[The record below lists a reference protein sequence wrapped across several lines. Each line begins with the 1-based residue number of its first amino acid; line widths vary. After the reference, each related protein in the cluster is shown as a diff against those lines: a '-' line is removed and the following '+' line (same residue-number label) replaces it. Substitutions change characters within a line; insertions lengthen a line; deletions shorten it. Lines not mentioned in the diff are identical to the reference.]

1 VYLLPYLDEGN
12 LYQQFHFHE
21 PWDSEH
27 NRQLIGKMPDI
38 FKSDFFDLN
47 MDGKTTFVL
56 PVSPETMFHGKVG
69 TTIRDLTD
77 GTVNTIMVLQADP
90 ERGVIWTQPD
100 DLRID
105 WQNVKAGLTGD
116 GQSFPAAFGDG
127 AVHRLPVTIPEETL
141 KRLLMHQDGKLVDWS
156 QVQ

>member
-1 VYLLPYLDEGN
+1 
-12 LYQQFHFHE
+12 
-21 PWDSEH
+21 
-27 NRQLIGKMPDI
+27 MPDI
-38 FKSDFFDLN
+38 YKSDFFDLN
-47 MDGKTTFVL
+47 MDGKTTFVV
-56 PVSPETMFHGKVG
+56 PVAPETMFHGKVG
-69 TTIRDLTD
+69 TTVRELTD

-90 ERGVIWTQPD
+90 DRAVIWTKPD
-100 DLRID
+100 DLAID